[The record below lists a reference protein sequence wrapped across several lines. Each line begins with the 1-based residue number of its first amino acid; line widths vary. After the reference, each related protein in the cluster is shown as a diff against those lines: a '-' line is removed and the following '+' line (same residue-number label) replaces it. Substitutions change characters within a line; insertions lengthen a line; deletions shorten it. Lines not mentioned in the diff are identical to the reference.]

1 MSSLAFDVSIPAVV
15 MLVCVI
21 FFDPCLVKRTKCSG
35 NHPGPMKVLARSRY
49 RAAKKRLR
57 AGYDPIA
64 SGLSRIAV
72 RGRPFL
78 SERTD
83 HNRFLLLQGWIR
95 RCRNPPR
102 RNKVADYAA
111 ANPLRASFLRKQVQ
125 IGRASCR
132 EREESVDGEM

>member
-83 HNRFLLLQGWIR
+83 HNRFLLLQGRISPTGPR
-95 RCRNPPR
+95 KARPDDRFRRNPP
-102 RNKVADYAA
+102 
-111 ANPLRASFLRKQVQ
+111 P
-125 IGRASCR
+125 
-132 EREESVDGEM
+132 REEGGLR